1 MLDSSRH
8 TSEVSIE
15 KDLLF
20 VDHRRDSL
28 DDLFD
33 DLLRLDCAVVEVD
46 EVLFNAFI
54 LILFLLAES
63 RIVSVNLAGSAHS
76 LHGLLHAVL
85 FLFLELLLD
94 LLVGEFFLCLQ
105 LAGLKLAGL
114 ACLELLVLVV
124 GLGGLENDLVDVV
137 LVVLLE
143 LLETLFH
150 EALATIRSLVV
161 VVQTIHFKAL
171 AFLVVVTK

>member
-8 TSEVSIE
+8 ASEVSIE

-33 DLLRLDCAVVEVD
+33 DLLRLYCAVVEVD
-46 EVLFNAFI
+46 EVLLDAFI
-54 LILFLLAES
+54 LVLFLLAES
-63 RIVSVNLAGSAHS
+63 RIVSVDLAGSAHS

-85 FLFLELLLD
+85 FLLLELFLD
-94 LLVGEFFLCLQ
+94 LLVGEFLLGLQ
-105 LAGLKLAGL
+105 LTSLQLAGL

-150 EALATIRSLVV
+150 EPLATIRSLVV
-161 VVQTIHFKAL
+161 VLQTLHLKAL
-171 AFLVVVTK
+171 AFLVIVSK